1 MTQPRFLLD
10 TNTCIYIRRRQPTCV
25 MERFRTLR
33 PNEAVLSVISY
44 GELHYGAQK
53 GPDPARARE
62 ELAELAD
69 AIQVLPLPANAGPI
83 YGSIRAVLQR
93 KGQMIGGND
102 AWIAAHALATGLIVV
117 TNNEREFRR
126 VPDLIVENWIK

>member
-10 TNTCIYIRRRQPTCV
+10 TNTCIYIRRRNPPHV
-25 MERFRTLR
+25 IERFRKLR
-33 PNEAVLSVISY
+33 ANEAALSVISY
-44 GELHYGAQK
+44 GELYYGAEK
-53 GPDPARARE
+53 GADPTRARK

-69 AIQVLPLPANAGPI
+69 AIQVLPLPVDAGVI
-83 YGSIRAVLQR
+83 YGAIRAALQS

-102 AWIAAHALATGLIVV
+102 AWIAAHALASDLIVV

-126 VPDLIVENWIK
+126 VPNLIVENWIK